1 MESKGCERRL
11 QMQKAQPL
19 LFHGAMRFH
28 AQAHLPGCEI
38 KKAPGFQNTPD
49 SGLLLQLPKISP
61 AIYPAFT
68 GS

>member
-1 MESKGCERRL
+1 MESKGCECRL

-19 LFHGAMRFH
+19 LFRSAIRFH

-38 KKAPGFQNTPD
+38 KEAISFPNTPG

-68 GS
+68 DS